1 LSNNT
6 ITKNDY
12 TSSIFLVFF
21 ASILFLSLFMF
32 YMPLSYSQTES
43 EQSQQ
48 QVCAEG
54 EVFNEQTQICESI
67 TSPEIPPTETP
78 PTEEIQMD
86 TNGDGVVDEL
96 DEVPQTPTTE
106 TPPTDEIQMDTNGDG
121 VVDAQD
127 EVPQTPT
134 TETTPTETP
143 TTETATEAQPTD
155 EIQMDTN
162 GDGVVDELDEVP
174 QTPTEANTTTTTE
187 PPTSGKVFKNF
198 KSANYPC
205 EWDLNGDGTIDVND
219 DPKLFWDGK
228 IPVKYNEKV
237 IALQTYLTD
246 LGYAPD
252 LEPEGIDG
260 KFGPH
265 TKNAVM
271 AYQQNKGLIV
281 DGIVGPNTWRALC
294 DDIYFLLKED

>member
-1 LSNNT
+1 
-6 ITKNDY
+6 
-12 TSSIFLVFF
+12 
-21 ASILFLSLFMF
+21 MF
-32 YMPLSYSQTES
+32 YMPTSYSQTES
-43 EQSQQ
+43 DEFLQDQIEQPQQ

-67 TSPEIPPTETP
+67 TLTE
-78 PTEEIQMD
+78 
-86 TNGDGVVDEL
+86 
-96 DEVPQTPTTE
+96 
-106 TPPTDEIQMDTNGDG
+106 
-121 VVDAQD
+121 
-127 EVPQTPT
+127 
-134 TETTPTETP
+134 TPTETP
-143 TTETATEAQPTD
+143 PTD

-174 QTPTEANTTTTTE
+174 QTPTGANTTTTTTTTTTTE
-187 PPTSGKVFKNF
+187 ATTSGKVFKNF

-205 EWDLNGDGTIDVND
+205 EWDLNGDGTIDAND

-237 IALQTYLTD
+237 VALQTYLTD
-246 LGYAPD
+246 LGYGPE